1 MSCVAVFFKGRGVK
15 DEANGLG
22 VVAGVATGVA
32 MAWDEGE
39 LRGLR
44 VFLGAGGG
52 GGEGEGL
59 GPVKLLTGAVI
70 GGSLGPIEPL
80 GIFGMHRPACRYVPG
95 GHCLLRCIIG
105 L

>member
-1 MSCVAVFFKGRGVK
+1 MKDVASGLLGGV
-15 DEANGLG
+15 
-22 VVAGVATGVA
+22 GVATGVA

-59 GPVKLLTGAVI
+59 GPVKLLV
-70 GGSLGPIEPL
+70 GGVVGESPIPL
-80 GIFGMHRPACRYVPG
+80 GVFGMHMPACR
-95 GHCLLRCIIG
+95 
-105 L
+105 

>member
-1 MSCVAVFFKGRGVK
+1 MK
-15 DEANGLG
+15 DVANGLG

-59 GPVKLLTGAVI
+59 GPVKLLTGGVVGVSLVVI
-70 GGSLGPIEPL
+70 RPL
-80 GIFGMHRPACRYVPG
+80 GIFGMHKPACRYVPG

>member
-1 MSCVAVFFKGRGVK
+1 MSCVAVFFNGRGVK

-22 VVAGVATGVA
+22 LVAGVATGVA

-39 LRGLR
+39 LRGWR
-44 VFLGAGGG
+44 AGVVVGGG
-52 GGEGEGL
+52 GGFGR
-59 GPVKLLTGAVI
+59 VKLLTGAVV
-70 GGSLGPIEPL
+70 GGSLGPIGPL
-80 GIFGMHRPACRYVPG
+80 GIFGMHKPACRYVPG

>member
-1 MSCVAVFFKGRGVK
+1 VK

-22 VVAGVATGVA
+22 LVAGVATGVA
-32 MAWDEGE
+32 MACDEGE

-59 GPVKLLTGAVI
+59 GPVKLLV
-70 GGSLGPIEPL
+70 GGVVGESPIPPL
-80 GIFGMHRPACRYVPG
+80 GVFGMHMPACR
-95 GHCLLRCIIG
+95 
-105 L
+105 